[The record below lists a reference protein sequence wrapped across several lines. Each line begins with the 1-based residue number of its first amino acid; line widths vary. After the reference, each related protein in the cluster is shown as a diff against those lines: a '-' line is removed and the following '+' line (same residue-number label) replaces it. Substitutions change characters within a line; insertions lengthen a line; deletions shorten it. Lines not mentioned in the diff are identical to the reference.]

1 MRNFIMLFRANMQL
15 SDFVYGKS
23 SKDKT
28 SGKKLGTVALAVFV
42 ILALSLVSGTMSY
55 GMLELMHPYGLG
67 AFVPAMFYIAG
78 SILTLMTAV
87 GYSRAV
93 CLARLGYTAVNADLP
108 SDAAAVQAGR
118 TVCL

>member
-55 GMLELMHPYGLG
+55 GMLELMH
-67 AFVPAMFYIAG
+67 
-78 SILTLMTAV
+78 
-87 GYSRAV
+87 
-93 CLARLGYTAVNADLP
+93 
-108 SDAAAVQAGR
+108 R
-118 TVCL
+118 TVWVRSYRLCFILPAAF

>member
-1 MRNFIMLFRANMQL
+1 MLFRANMQL

-67 AFVPAMFYIAG
+67 AFVPVCF
-78 SILTLMTAV
+78 IL
-87 GYSRAV
+87 
-93 CLARLGYTAVNADLP
+93 P
-108 SDAAAVQAGR
+108 AAF
-118 TVCL
+118 